1 MEVLLLQDVPNLGR
15 AGEIKTVSNGYA
27 RNYLIPQGLAKVAT
41 PGVKKQAEQI
51 RRAAEKRRQRERQD
65 AEALAQRIGELLLR
79 FEAKVGETGRLYGS
93 VTAGDIAERLSEEL
107 GVEIDRRSLDL
118 GQPIRQ
124 LGTYEVPV
132 RLMAD
137 LTATVRVEVVG
148 EHGETAESI
157 AAAQAEAQAD
167 QEEAEQPSE

>member
-1 MEVLLLQDVPNLGR
+1 MEVLLLQDVPNLGQ

-27 RNYLIPQGLAKVAT
+27 RNYLIPKGLAKVAT

-93 VTAGDIAERLSEEL
+93 VTAGDIAERLSETL
-107 GVEIDRRSLDL
+107 GVEIDRRALDL

-137 LTATVRVEVVG
+137 CIATVRVEVVG

-157 AAAQAEAQAD
+157 AAAQAEAQATG
-167 QEEAEQPSE
+167 EEGTEGSA